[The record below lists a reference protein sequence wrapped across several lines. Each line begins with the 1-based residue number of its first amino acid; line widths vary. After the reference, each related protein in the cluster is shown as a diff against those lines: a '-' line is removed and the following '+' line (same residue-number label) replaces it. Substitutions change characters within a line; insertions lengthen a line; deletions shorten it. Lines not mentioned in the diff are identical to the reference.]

1 MSIRTPRL
9 YRYLE
14 KKYAEAFFSEGHL
27 RLSSFERFRTHVDE
41 TRMDLKE
48 GFAQFIHR
56 TSEGQG
62 ETLIIDYECFPNV
75 YSICASA
82 LPSRKLMSKFSGAD
96 SAIVIWD
103 PIGFEHAVTMALNN
117 VVSVKE
123 CIQGPCS
130 YQFRR
135 VVERD
140 LGYLGIAKDETSDPS
155 KMDPIKLEA
164 VVSKVMTNDVY
175 FLKREA
181 YVDEAEYRFVWLIDG
196 VADQVIDLVVP
207 EARQYCA
214 RWEDQGEWIAIDNV
228 ESAKQEFGV

>member
-9 YRYLE
+9 YRYLD
-14 KKYAEAFFSEGHL
+14 KQHADAFFSGGHL
-27 RLSSFERFRTHVDE
+27 RLSSFERFRRHVDE

-56 TSEGQG
+56 KSDGQG
-62 ETLIIDYECFPNV
+62 ETIIIDYECFPNV
-75 YSICASA
+75 YSLCASA
-82 LPSRKLMSKFSGAD
+82 LPSRKLMSTFSGAD

-103 PIGFEHAVTMALNN
+103 PLGFENAVTKALRN
-117 VVSVKE
+117 VVRVRE

-135 VVERD
+135 VIERD
-140 LGYLGIAKDETSDPS
+140 LGYLGITDEENSDS
-155 KMDPIKLEA
+155 SRMDRAKLET
-164 VVSKVMTNDVY
+164 VISQVISHDVY

-181 YVDEAEYRFVWLIDG
+181 YVAQAEYRFIWLIDD
-196 VADQVIDLVVP
+196 VAGATIDLVVP
-207 EARQYCA
+207 EARHYCA

-228 ESAKQEFGV
+228 DNIE